1 MNLELKKCG
10 DLYVYFDENKNPLYA
25 FEVDY
30 NSIKRFYLMCDNMP
44 DEIILPNIKIE
55 DKDYYKI
62 SNSSMLEAI
71 KIKNEKREVYG
82 IEGRLERYAVG
93 AYKVARD
100 CFRGIKKL
108 KIIAPADYAIMLDWG
123 CFDDNSE
130 VEIVLPKNMTL
141 KQVYRCFD
149 TGFEYQREN
158 WTLISH
164 KDFNYESESYCG
176 ISVRDFKHEDAR
188 YYKITASEQR
198 SASGGM

>member
-1 MNLELKKCG
+1 
-10 DLYVYFDENKNPLYA
+10 
-25 FEVDY
+25 
-30 NSIKRFYLMCDNMP
+30 
-44 DEIILPNIKIE
+44 
-55 DKDYYKI
+55 
-62 SNSSMLEAI
+62 MLEAI

-198 SASGGM
+198 SASGGMQSQQRKNENKHLYSYNINSELRQCKARDPHQLEEDFTREL